1 MLLAPLLLFAF
12 YLTLPPFLQAQAYS
26 GECGSCVDRK
36 QVMCAD
42 ECELVTPDRSRK
54 CQQDC
59 IAEYCSHKCEK
70 TAPELAAYLQEN
82 CEECL
87 EKQYVLCEVHCPEGR
102 PRKRAAC
109 QLNCSDDRC
118 KTVCA
123 PNEKPAEK
131 MVPPKV
137 DMRKAMKPA
146 PATPEAPAPE
156 SPEDN

>member
-1 MLLAPLLLFAF
+1 MNKQNLFAAVF
-12 YLTLPPFLQAQAYS
+12 SLLVPTFAYAQAYS

-42 ECELVTPDRSRK
+42 ECELVKPERARK

-87 EKQYVLCEVHCPEGR
+87 EKQYVLCEAHCPEGR

-109 QLNCSDDRC
+109 QLGCSDDRC

-123 PNEKPAEK
+123 PAETVTPKPP
-131 MVPPKV
+131 PPKV

-146 PATPEAPAPE
+146 AEPAEAPNAAEE
-156 SPEDN
+156 SGR